1 MNNELLPNLISSKTV
16 KYIDTLIITNDKVV
30 PNLNIHL
37 YNIYNNYLKQN
48 LFPLILISFVC
59 IILFIKYLLKKEKD
73 VKLKMVKNINK
84 KKIIYVDNIKE
95 KEEPKIENNKESEL
109 DDELFENN
117 NESSNSDEYDDIDL
131 GKYSHALINENM
143 ENNYSKQKY
152 NELADMLISD

>member
-1 MNNELLPNLISSKTV
+1 MI
-16 KYIDTLIITNDKVV
+16 
-30 PNLNIHL
+30 
-37 YNIYNNYLKQN
+37 
-48 LFPLILISFVC
+48 
-59 IILFIKYLLKKEKD
+59 
-73 VKLKMVKNINK
+73 KNINK